1 MINLKENQ
9 EVKATNSVKKISYK
23 GELKS
28 FPIYRIPID
37 LLYYNIQNDRI
48 ATYVSKRESINGKLN
63 MENREE
69 FNDILGEYIMN
80 SNETAFLRTLKNIK
94 ALGQRE
100 PGIVLNNGVVI
111 DGNRRFTCLRKIYE
125 ERKDKNDFYFEA
137 VILDMESNPRDIKLL
152 ELEVQHG
159 QDEKVDYNPIE
170 KLVGIYNDVI
180 KNKILTVE
188 EYAKSIAI
196 TIGEMNRFVEQA
208 EIMEE
213 FLEYINAPEQFY
225 IARELELIGPIIEIQ
240 KIKRITANDEWR
252 LKKVILF
259 DNLIAKP
266 KNNISKMLQEIGEI
280 MKSDN
285 YDMYFEEHFEMSKK
299 IKEKIKQA
307 PSMDTHFIKSEIRAN
322 KEIACTLRDNF
333 DKVSEMNKKIII
345 KKLPVDMIENV
356 KSILDKIDEETM
368 IKLSGVDRENFLY
381 ALRIVKIKI
390 ENMEKKMNE

>member
-285 YDMYFEEHFEMSKK
+285 YDMYFEL
-299 IKEKIKQA
+299 KQNILQEYNL
-307 PSMDTHFIKSEIRAN
+307 THIGI
-322 KEIACTLRDNF
+322 
-333 DKVSEMNKKIII
+333 
-345 KKLPVDMIENV
+345 
-356 KSILDKIDEETM
+356 
-368 IKLSGVDRENFLY
+368 
-381 ALRIVKIKI
+381 
-390 ENMEKKMNE
+390 